1 MFCFCDSVMKWKK
14 EIGKFIGQNVPLLE
28 TNMQGGLGLLWTHYI
43 LHIKSSSHFTFHS
56 SLVDVGLP
64 NRFFTPFQAHIPM
77 LASQTDF
84 SPLGKAHTTMI
95 WEEFQRSW
103 DPKAGRCSHGPVSV
117 EHSMVFF
124 SVPSLVVRTTFC
136 PVVVT
141 SWGGSDKA
149 SNIGLIAGLVLR
161 NSPKSPEMI
170 QVGKLWNLWEG
181 ACFPIKLAWSSWRCR
196 VICGLFGQSSRCSQH
211 FYCAFPVFHS
221 RAFARWI
228 HLKRFEVWKNENP
241 ADIRRNSDE

>member
-84 SPLGKAHTTMI
+84 SPLSKPTYRC
-95 WEEFQRSW
+95 WP
-103 DPKAGRCSHGPVSV
+103 PKQIFHPLEKPTLPWFEKNFSEVEIQKRAAVHMDRCQWNIQWC
-117 EHSMVFF
+117 FF
-124 SVPSLVVRTTFC
+124 
-136 PVVVT
+136 
-141 SWGGSDKA
+141 
-149 SNIGLIAGLVLR
+149 
-161 NSPKSPEMI
+161 
-170 QVGKLWNLWEG
+170 
-181 ACFPIKLAWSSWRCR
+181 RCR
-196 VICGLFGQSSRCSQH
+196 RWSFER
-211 FYCAFPVFHS
+211 
-221 RAFARWI
+221 RFA
-228 HLKRFEVWKNENP
+228 P
-241 ADIRRNSDE
+241 